1 MVRGTRTLAMTMT
14 ERTSTAARWA
24 GTILVATL
32 LCAAVLPLA
41 LKHEL
46 ALGGLFVIKCLIG
59 ELLLFFLVFR
69 ARAQSAPGGVLAV
82 ANLVTLMRAI
92 LVVLLFA
99 LLGEPADLLIMWTA
113 VLIASIAA
121 LTDALDGWL
130 ARWTCTA
137 SAFGA
142 RFDMEADAALIAALA
157 LLAWYWERAGA
168 WVLLAGAARYV
179 FVLGICCLRWMRREL
194 PASLRRKVVCVVQ
207 VVALVLCLAPVF
219 SPAVSALCAA
229 LGVTALLWSFLL
241 DTLWL
246 LRAAQSKE
254 SEAC

>member
-1 MVRGTRTLAMTMT
+1 MTMT
-14 ERTSTAARWA
+14 GKTTTAGRWA
-24 GTILVATL
+24 GAALVGTP
-32 LCAAVLPLA
+32 LCGVALSLA

-46 ALGGLFVIKCLIG
+46 ALGGLYVVKCLIG
-59 ELLLFFLVFR
+59 ELVLICLVIR
-69 ARAQSAPGGVLAV
+69 ARAQFAPGAELVV
-82 ANLVTLMRAI
+82 AHLVTLVRAM

-99 LLGEPADLLIMWTA
+99 LLGESVDASIMWAA
-113 VLIASIAA
+113 VFMASIAA
-121 LTDALDGWL
+121 MTDALDGWL
-130 ARWTCTA
+130 ARRTGTA

-142 RFDMEADAALIAALA
+142 RFDMESDAALIAALA

-179 FVLGICCLRWMRREL
+179 FVLGIFCLRWMRREL

-219 SPAVSALCAA
+219 SPVVSALCAA
-229 LGVTALLWSFLL
+229 LGVAALLGSFLV

-246 LRAAQSKE
+246 VRATHPKE
-254 SEAC
+254 SEACCKALM

>member
-1 MVRGTRTLAMTMT
+1 
-14 ERTSTAARWA
+14 
-24 GTILVATL
+24 
-32 LCAAVLPLA
+32 
-41 LKHEL
+41 
-46 ALGGLFVIKCLIG
+46 
-59 ELLLFFLVFR
+59 
-69 ARAQSAPGGVLAV
+69 
-82 ANLVTLMRAI
+82 
-92 LVVLLFA
+92 
-99 LLGEPADLLIMWTA
+99 MWTA